1 MNKKSIL
8 YRVGFNTLVQF
19 SGKIISVVLGFLTVG
34 LLTRYLGTSRYGD
47 FTLVFAYMSFFGV
60 FADFG
65 LQLAIVREL
74 SQKSISAEKIYGT
87 YFWIKLALIVASTAL
102 ALILLIF
109 FPYSSSLKIGIVI
122 GALAVGIGGLSGYG
136 TAIFQSKI
144 RLDLVTY
151 IDILSRLVSVVLI
164 LLFIYIKLNFYYIVS
179 TVLIGNFAAFLATVY
194 LLKRDIK
201 FDFKYDP
208 ELAKKIVK
216 WSIPIGLTSFFSLA
230 YFKIDTIML
239 SIMKGSTDVGI
250 YSLSYKILEN
260 ILMLWGLY
268 MASVYPLMAKF
279 KGDSEQRNVLGLLKS
294 SSLIAISL
302 SFFIIL
308 LGFIFAPIIV
318 NIFGGLNF
326 GASVVPFKI
335 LLFSLPIFF
344 INNILYNFY
353 LVERK
358 VKFIIMGLLFTLA
371 INFSLN
377 VFFISKYSYV
387 GAAYV
392 TIISEVALLLFYL
405 SIVFLSRTNQN
416 YAKK

>member
-1 MNKKSIL
+1 MEKNIFYKI
-8 YRVGFNTLVQF
+8 GFNTLVQF
-19 SGKIISVVLGFLTVG
+19 SGKIISVILGFLTVG
-34 LLTRYLGTSRYGD
+34 LLTRYLGTSGYGD

-87 YFWIKLALIVASTAL
+87 YFWIKLALIIASTAL

-109 FPYSSSLKIGIVI
+109 FPYSNSLKVGIVI

-151 IDILSRLVSVVLI
+151 IDTLSRLVSVILI
-164 LLFIYIKLNFYYIVS
+164 IIFIFIKLNFYYIVS
-179 TVLIGNFAAFLATVY
+179 TVLIGNFVAFLATVY
-194 LLKRDIK
+194 LLKKDIK

-208 ELAKKIVK
+208 ELANKIIK

-358 VKFIIMGLLFTLA
+358 VKFIIMGMLFTLA
-371 INFSLN
+371 INFFLN

-392 TIISEVALLLFYL
+392 TIVSEIALLLFYL

>member
-1 MNKKSIL
+1 MKKNIF
-8 YRVGFNTLVQF
+8 YKIGFNTLIQF
-19 SGKIISVVLGFLTVG
+19 SGKIITVVLGFLTVG
-34 LLTRYLGTSRYGD
+34 LLTRYLGTSGYGD

-74 SQKSISAEKIYGT
+74 SQKSIRAEKIYGT
-87 YFWIKLALIVASTAL
+87 YFWIKLALIVASTVF

-109 FPYSSSLKIGIVI
+109 FPYSNSLKIGIVI

-136 TAIFQSKI
+136 TAIFQSKV

-151 IDILSRLVSVVLI
+151 IDILSRLVSVILI
-164 LLFIYIKLNFYYIVS
+164 VIFIFIKLNFYYIVS
-179 TVLIGNFAAFLATVY
+179 TVLIGNLAAFLATIY
-194 LLKRDIK
+194 LLKRNIK

-208 ELAKKIVK
+208 KLAKKIIK

-239 SIMKGSTDVGI
+239 SVMKGSTDVGI

-260 ILMLWGLY
+260 ILTLWGLY
-268 MASVYPLMAKF
+268 MASVYPLLAKLR
-279 KGDSEQRNVLGLLKS
+279 GNSEQKNVLDLLKS
-294 SSLIAISL
+294 STLIAIFL
-302 SFFIIL
+302 SFFVIL
-308 LGFIFAPIIV
+308 LGFIFAPVIV
-318 NIFGGLNF
+318 NIFGGLSF
-326 GASVVPFKI
+326 EASIVPFKI

-358 VKFIIMGLLFTLA
+358 VKLIIMGMFFTLA
-371 INFSLN
+371 INFFLN
-377 VFFISKYSYV
+377 VFFISKYSYI

-405 SIVFLSRTNQN
+405 SVVFLSRTSQN